1 VYFNDLSGQ
10 KDLEK
15 KCLNEKM
22 DHLWLKDNI
31 RDLGKEGRK
40 PSN

>member
-15 KCLNEKM
+15 KCLNERR
-22 DHLWLKDNI
+22 DNFVVK
-31 RDLGKEGRK
+31 GQ
-40 PSN
+40 